1 MNKTRLIDADK
12 IINILKDRATNEA
25 VCGYMTAYDVTK
37 SIIGEIDEQPV
48 AYDVD
53 KAIKQLEDMESLY
66 QRLRE
71 LKDKDYLKYGY
82 KIETLIDVIKIV
94 KAGVKV

>member
-1 MNKTRLIDADK
+1 MRLIDADK

-82 KIETLIDVIKIV
+82 KIETLIDAIKIV
-94 KAGVKV
+94 KAGEKV